1 MSDQSYECN
10 EDFDEAGWFVE
21 VGDEVEP
28 MVQAVGLLL
37 KFCRESAG
45 MSVVE
50 FAGVMRYG
58 EDMIR
63 KLEGG
68 RRIPR
73 PGFLDKADT
82 ELGAQGHLRVFME
95 PMRRAR
101 YRKGARGRLK
111 EVEGRAVEFL
121 IYCTHNIHGL
131 LQTPEYV
138 RTLFEMRKPP
148 LSDSVID
155 HEVAYRLDRQE
166 VFRKDPAPTF
176 SIIQEQVT
184 LERPYGGREVMK
196 RQLEHILHLSEQ
208 RNVSFQV
215 MPTDVEEHA
224 GTSGLLQV
232 MKFADGTATGRSESL
247 FNGRPVSKPQEIS
260 LLELRFGILRSQAH
274 NARDSRAFV
283 ERQLGKL

>member
-1 MSDQSYECN
+1 MDDESYECN
-10 EDFDEAGWFVE
+10 EDFDEAGWSVE
-21 VGDEVEP
+21 AGDEVEP

-50 FAGVMRYG
+50 FAAVMRYG

-95 PMRRAR
+95 SMRRAR

-131 LQTPEYV
+131 LQTPEYI

-196 RQLEHILHLSEQ
+196 
-208 RNVSFQV
+208 
-215 MPTDVEEHA
+215 
-224 GTSGLLQV
+224 
-232 MKFADGTATGRSESL
+232 FADGTATGRSESL

-283 ERQLGKL
+283 ERQLGRLLAS

>member
-10 EDFDEAGWFVE
+10 EDFDEAGWSVE

-131 LQTPEYV
+131 LQTPEYI
-138 RTLFEMRKPP
+138 RTFEMRKPP

-176 SIIQEQVT
+176 SIIQEHVT
-184 LERPYGGREVMK
+184 
-196 RQLEHILHLSEQ
+196 
-208 RNVSFQV
+208 
-215 MPTDVEEHA
+215 
-224 GTSGLLQV
+224 
-232 MKFADGTATGRSESL
+232 FADGTATGRSESL

-283 ERQLGKL
+283 ERQLGKR